1 MQAYMSAV
9 HGVMDLEAGCT
20 WKSYG
25 EIYYLTE
32 DQESIPQVQHAI
44 QRRWLIPVSDAEVKY
59 ASMDSKRV
67 VGPKPPVPARST
79 RTQPLAAR
87 ADVQLDVIKKDIA
100 QLNSDIQSL
109 AGSVHSIIEML
120 SKGIPVVQPVSQSD
134 SPVAPVASISE
145 QIAEELFIP
154 TFKVKESVSLKAET
168 STVADSAADKALE
181 ELKKM
186 KKKKKDTSI
195 DG

>member
-67 VGPKPPVPARST
+67 VGPKPPVPARSVK
-79 RTQPLAAR
+79 TQPLAVR

-120 SKGIPVVQPVSQSD
+120 SKGIPVVQPASQSD
-134 SPVAPVASISE
+134 SSVVPMASISE

-168 STVADSAADKALE
+168 STVSDSAADKALE
-181 ELKKM
+181 ELKKL